1 MILSIYWNTA
11 RWIGKNISDRR
22 RFAVCF
28 FCYRGLPCV
37 RVRRVRPNPKG
48 PIVLF
53 SIILPNDTADVK
65 VMLPLIE
72 MMKKIEGLKVDY
84 LECLF

>member
-1 MILSIYWNTA
+1 M
-11 RWIGKNISDRR
+11 
-22 RFAVCF
+22 
-28 FCYRGLPCV
+28 
-37 RVRRVRPNPKG
+37 
-48 PIVLF
+48 F